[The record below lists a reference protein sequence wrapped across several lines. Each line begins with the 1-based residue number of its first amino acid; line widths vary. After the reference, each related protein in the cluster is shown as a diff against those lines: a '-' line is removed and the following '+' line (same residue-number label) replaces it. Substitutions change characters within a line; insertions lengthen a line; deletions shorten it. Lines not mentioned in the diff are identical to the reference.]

1 MKKKLISLNLV
12 YIYLRKLINVI
23 SLKYIFL
30 TILHRRNNLEV

>member
-30 TILHRRNNLEV
+30 TILQRRNNLEV